1 MPIIET
7 QGLSEDY
14 SIATGSFDVT
24 KRGEVT
30 KSELFEI
37 LKKLSQLTTPT
48 QGDDC
53 PPSVNTSFGDDYYSC
68 FFGDGDCIRCT
79 DSQHEVMSPE
89 EALDIMCGEMSL
101 AEFDALKGH
110 AAETA
115 KEFATVVK
123 PRAKK
128 GKRQLVVLAIVAV
141 IVTAVVFSS

>member
-14 SIATGSFDVT
+14 SIATGSFDT
-24 KRGEVT
+24 INRGEVS

-37 LKKLSQLTTPT
+37 LKKVSRLTAPT
-48 QGDDC
+48 QGNDC
-53 PPSVNTSFGDDYYSC
+53 PPSVNTSFGDDYFSC

-79 DSQHEVMSPE
+79 DSQHEVMTPE
-89 EALDIMCGEMSL
+89 EALDIMCGGMSFT
-101 AEFDALKGH
+101 EFDSMKGH
-110 AAETA
+110 AAE
-115 KEFATVVK
+115 FSTVVK
-123 PRAKK
+123 PRTRK